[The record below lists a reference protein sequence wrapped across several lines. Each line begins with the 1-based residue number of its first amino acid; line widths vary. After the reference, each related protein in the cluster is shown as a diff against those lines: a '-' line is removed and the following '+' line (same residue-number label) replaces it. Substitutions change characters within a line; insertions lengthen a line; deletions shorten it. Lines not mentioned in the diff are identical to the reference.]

1 MLFRNRTPHLTL
13 FSKIELN
20 GALNILNISPKVKH
34 STLFIN
40 GGRYIF
46 SIYIVAKAVS
56 VHKNDQHVQGWNPTT
71 IFLENWTQ
79 WCMTDSPLTPHFK
92 YSTMRC
98 FQNRNMFSIYRPTR
112 AKSVHKNDQ
121 HVQGKKPTTIF
132 FENRKNSK
140 KRKTKKRIKNDIYV
154 CW

>member
-46 SIYIVAKAVS
+46 SVYIVAKAVS

-92 YSTMRC
+92 YITTRY
-98 FQNRNMFSIYRPTR
+98 FQNIDIFSIDIPNT
-112 AKSVHKNDQ
+112 AISVHENDQ
-121 HVQGKKPTTIF
+121 HVQGWNPTTIYPQKLNTMVH
-132 FENRKNSK
+132 ERLATY
-140 KRKTKKRIKNDIYV
+140 TKLQI
-154 CW
+154 